1 MVDKQSRKTALKIVE
16 HYLADLKKAGVQ
28 IKIAILFGSYA
39 KGNQHKWSDIDLALV
54 ADNFTGLSFIDKEPF
69 RFVQLK
75 KEYTPIETHTF
86 ATDYF
91 EKGDAFIDEIK
102 QTGIRI
108 L

>member
-1 MVDKQSRKTALKIVE
+1 MVTKRTRKTALKIVE
-16 HYLADLKKAGVQ
+16 HYLADLEKAGVH

-39 KGNQHKWSDIDLALV
+39 QGKQHKWSDIDLALV

-75 KEYTPIETHTF
+75 KEYTPIEAHTF